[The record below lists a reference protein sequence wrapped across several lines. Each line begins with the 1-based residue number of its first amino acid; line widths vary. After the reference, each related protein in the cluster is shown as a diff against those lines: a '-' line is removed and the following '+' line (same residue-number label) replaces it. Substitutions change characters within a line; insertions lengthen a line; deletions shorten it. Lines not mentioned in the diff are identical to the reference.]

1 MPPPTLRWVANTAC
15 DLHWRDWGA
24 DHVLFNNASGQ
35 THFLNEL
42 GAASLMLLS
51 RRPLTEDELCRLL
64 CDELGLDRDAELYN
78 YLVDMLRN
86 MDDLGL
92 VEPVLS

>member
-1 MPPPTLRWVANTAC
+1 MSPPPLRWVANAAC

-42 GAASLMLLS
+42 GAASLMLLVGG
-51 RRPLTEDELCRLL
+51 RGAVDDVGRLL
-64 CDELGLDRDAELYN
+64 CAERGADRDAELYN
-78 YLVDMLRN
+78 YLVDMLHD